1 VTTSYGSSTRPRLG
15 EVANGDAVVVRPF
28 GAGSLF
34 AVIDGLGHGP
44 AAAKAASAAVTLLES
59 PALGGTPES
68 IVFEL
73 DRALK
78 GTRGAAGL
86 VGTVAGA
93 VVSCCAVGNVDLRS
107 HGVRLPV
114 MLTPGIIGAGLRRAT
129 TFGGQLP
136 EGSRLVVFSDGISS
150 RFTVADTI
158 HLPPQVASRA
168 LLEAHGRATDDAT
181 VLVLEMR
188 CEV

>member
-1 VTTSYGSSTRPRLG
+1 VTASYGSSTRPRLG
-15 EVANGDAVVVRPF
+15 ELANGDAVVVRPF
-28 GAGSLF
+28 GPGSLF

-59 PALGGTPES
+59 PALAGTAEG
-68 IVFEL
+68 IVYEL

-86 VGTVAGA
+86 IGIVTGPM
-93 VVSCCAVGNVDLRS
+93 VSCCAIGNVDMRT

-114 MLTPGIIGAGLRRAT
+114 MLTPGIIGAGLRRAR

-136 EGSRLVVFSDGISS
+136 EGSRLVVFSDGVSS
-150 RFTVADTI
+150 RFTVAETV

-168 LLEAHGRATDDAT
+168 LLESHGRSIDDAT
-181 VLVLEMR
+181 VLVMEMR
-188 CEV
+188 